1 MTSMLSTALSRHA
14 RPFLRT
20 ELYERLNWRL
30 QGLALRT
37 GLNLAKPTFVSI
49 KLTMQCNARCLHCDI
64 YRPEHTPPDELTA
77 AEWATV
83 LTRLRRWLGPG
94 APLTVTGGEIFLRR
108 DALQILE
115 QASDLGFAIHML
127 TNGWLVDEARAQR
140 IMRLCPRIVQVSL
153 DGANPDV
160 HDFLRG
166 LPGFGRRTEA
176 ALERLV
182 AARAES
188 GVPSRLV
195 VSAVIFRQ
203 NLGELAPLVKKIKA
217 LGVDEIK
224 FQPIEQTYMEP
235 DDPRW
240 IERSPL
246 WVTDPA
252 ASDRALDELIA
263 QKRAGW
269 PIQNSIEYLEF
280 IKFYFRDPARAY
292 EKGRSHD
299 QHFRSR
305 ECRTAVSDFDM
316 SSNGDVRLCY
326 KMDPIGNVRRDDPA
340 LIWNRR
346 RRCWTMPCRFLDGA
360 DAAAGKT
367 SAPVV
372 FAPKA
377 AGPQAS
383 RGGASPMPHGECG
396 EDTGAPISEAW
407 ADLNRRA

>member
-1 MTSMLSTALSRHA
+1 MAAWLSTTRSRSA

-20 ELYERLNWRL
+20 ELYERWNWRM
-30 QGLALRT
+30 QELALKS
-37 GLNLAKPTFVSI
+37 GLNLAKPTFVSL

-83 LTRLRRWLGPG
+83 LERLRRWLGGG

-108 DALQILE
+108 DAFTILE
-115 QASDLGFAIHML
+115 RASELGFAIHML
-127 TNGWLVDEARAQR
+127 TNGWLVDAERARR
-140 IMRLCPRIVQVSL
+140 IMALGPRIVQVSL

-176 ALERLV
+176 ALARLV
-182 AARAES
+182 AARAETGS
-188 GVPSRLV
+188 PARLV
-195 VSAVIFRQ
+195 VSAVIIRQ
-203 NLGELAPLVKKIKA
+203 NLGELAPLVRKIKA

-224 FQPIEQTYMEP
+224 FQPVEQTYMEP

-263 QKRAGW
+263 LKRGGW
-269 PIQNSIEYLEF
+269 PIQNSIEYLDF

-326 KMDPIGNVRRDDPA
+326 KMEPIGNVRDEDPA
-340 LIWNRR
+340 VIWNRR
-346 RRCWTMPCRFLDGA
+346 RRCWTMPCRFLDG
-360 DAAAGKT
+360 DAAAAA

-372 FAPKA
+372 FTRAAAATNGPAPPADTMRREHPA
-377 AGPQAS
+377 AES
-383 RGGASPMPHGECG
+383 
-396 EDTGAPISEAW
+396 W